1 MASKK
6 TVFVCGE
13 CGNEFTKWMGRCT
26 ACGEWNSLVE
36 EARIT
41 GKKAVTGF
49 RTTATKSRK
58 PVSIKDIS
66 KKDYTRSS
74 TGIGELDRVLGGGMV
89 EGSVVLIGGDP
100 GIGKSTLLLQV
111 ADVFNR

>member
-6 TVFVCGE
+6 TVFVCGQ
-13 CGNEFTKWMGRCT
+13 CGNEYTKWLGRCP
-26 ACGEWNSLVE
+26 ACGEWNSLIE

-41 GKKAVTGF
+41 GKKAAVGF
-49 RTTATKSRK
+49 RTTKTQRRK
-58 PVSIKDIS
+58 PVSIIDIS
-66 KKDYTRSS
+66 KKDYSRIT

-100 GIGKSTLLLQV
+100 GIGKSTLLL
-111 ADVFNR
+111 